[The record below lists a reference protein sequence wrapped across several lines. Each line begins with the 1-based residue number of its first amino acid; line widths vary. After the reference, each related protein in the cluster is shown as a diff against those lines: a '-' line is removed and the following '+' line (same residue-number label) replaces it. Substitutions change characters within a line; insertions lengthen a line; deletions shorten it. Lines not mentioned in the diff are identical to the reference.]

1 VAPNLNEIIERQ
13 TSQSHQK
20 DDQHDHLNHIVF
32 IVNIILIMI
41 MLYNHKINAGYKH
54 AREDHHYDLPAHC
67 HPLCHVRGMLTKLSA
82 LPYLRGGVNPTA
94 MFLWGVIVIVLN
106 SYSVFRKFM

>member
-1 VAPNLNEIIERQ
+1 MAPNLNEIIERQ

-20 DDQHDHLNHIVF
+20 DDQHDHLNHIYIVF

-82 LPYLRGGVNPTA
+82 LPYLRGG
-94 MFLWGVIVIVLN
+94 GQSH
-106 SYSVFRKFM
+106 SYVFMGCDCDCTQLILRVS